1 MPSSGL
7 FCLAIEATHNG
18 AMYTVNQAVQASP
31 VLASMFERVAL
42 SQSLFSLVL
51 PHVPK
56 PLHAQM
62 AAGPVDEGV
71 WCILISNP
79 AVATKLRHLRPNLL
93 AAVQAAGHPITDIRL
108 KIRKPQ

>member
-1 MPSSGL
+1 M
-7 FCLAIEATHNG
+7 F
-18 AMYTVNQAVQASP
+18 TVNQAVQSSP
-31 VLASMFERVAL
+31 VLASMVERVAL
-42 SQSLFSLVL
+42 SQALLRAVL
-51 PHVPK
+51 PHVPAS
-56 PLHAQM
+56 LHSQM

-93 AAVQAAGHPITDIRL
+93 AAVQAAGHPVSDIRL

>member
-1 MPSSGL
+1 M
-7 FCLAIEATHNG
+7 F
-18 AMYTVNQAVQASP
+18 TVNQAVQASP
-31 VLASMFERVAL
+31 VLSSMFERVAY

-51 PHVPK
+51 PQVP
-56 PLHAQM
+56 PSLHGQM

-71 WCILISNP
+71 WCILITNP

-93 AAVQAAGHPITDIRL
+93 AAVQSAGHPITDIRL